1 MTSESQHAG
10 DYPHLHHVKVIGQ
23 QTNLLDA
30 VRKAVEPHAP
40 HLHDN
45 DFVMRS
51 SSQGNYCAVTISLE
65 VQHEAQL
72 LAIYTAVKAVDG
84 VILCL

>member
-1 MTSESQHAG
+1 MTSESHHAE

-23 QTNLLDA
+23 QADLLSA

-40 HLHDN
+40 HLPDSAFAIRN
-45 DFVMRS
+45 
-51 SSQGNYCAVTISLE
+51 SSQGQYCAVTISLE
-65 VQHEAQL
+65 IQHEAQL